1 MHFQSLPDTM
11 GSFPPFEVRVSG
23 TEFLFTGATFLV
35 LANSVS
41 ARRRNVRCWK
51 GSVIPKAFEK
61 VRNGE
66 GAITSTRG
74 ACTPRTLRLCV
85 DFSAALRELG
95 CLLFESN
102 L

>member
-11 GSFPPFEVRVSG
+11 GKFSSVRSPRFWN
-23 TEFLFTGATFLV
+23 EFLFTGATFLV

-41 ARRRNVRCWK
+41 ARRRNVRCGK
-51 GSVIPKAFEK
+51 GSVIPKTFEK